1 MSPRAG
7 PGHPRVRATDQGL
20 PDASEC
26 EPHRRRDPEWEIWP
40 EHCREGSW
48 GWRIVA
54 ELAPRAGDT
63 VLRKVRYGAFYGTP
77 LDHLLR
83 LWGVDTL
90 VICGAGANRQARR
103 ALEAAATKELAGD
116 HQSALALLAMAA
128 AGPLGE
134 VDDAMVERLRGQILL
149 DRRHAAEALPLLT
162 GAARR
167 LEPFDPRLAR
177 DTHFEALRA
186 AVIAGRLA
194 PSPLEAAAAARAAP
208 QPQAA
213 RARSTSSPT
222 GWRTGSRTGTPP
234 ARRRSSA
241 PSPRCA
247 RRARARRRACAGRG
261 TPGASLRTSSPRT
274 RGATSP
280 CAASSSPR
288 ESGALAVLPVALHNL
303 ARLRCL
309 EGDLAA
315 AAAVLDE
322 ADAIVALTGIE
333 PMPYGRLTLAGFR
346 GDESE
351 AVALF
356 DATDP
361 LAAARAEGNVLT
373 FTEHARAVLYKD
385 SAGTRPRSA
394 RRERGRPRRAVGV
407 GVVAPGGRRGGDA
420 LWSDGRGGR
429 RARAADGARTWPATA
444 CRTRRSAPSSSS
456 ARARSSTTCT
466 RSSPSSGSPA
476 AGSWTSVLPRD

>member
-167 LEPFDPRLAR
+167 LEPVDPRLAR

-208 QPQAA
+208 QPHGGPRAVDLLTDGLADRFTDGYVASAA
-213 RARSTSSPT
+213 VLQRALAAVCEE
-222 GWRTGSRTGTPP
+222 GEGTPESVRWP
-234 ARRRSSA
+234 WNARRVA
-241 PSPRCA
+241 PDQFAEDTWRYLA
-247 RRARARRRACAGRG
+247 VRG
-261 TPGASLRTSSPRT
+261 VQLA
-274 RGATSP
+274 
-280 CAASSSPR
+280 R

-346 GDESE
+346 GDEAE

-361 LAAARAEGNVLT
+361 LAAARAEGTCSRSPSTCAVQGLGRY
-373 FTEHARAVLYKD
+373 EAALGPAGARATET
-385 SAGTRPRSA
+385 SCRRRCGRS
-394 RRERGRPRRAVGV
+394 RRSSRRRRAVV
-407 GVVAPGGRRGGDA
+407 R
-420 LWSDGRGGR
+420 
-429 RARAADGARTWPATA
+429 RTWRP
-444 CRTRRSAPSSSS
+444 P
-456 ARARSSTTCT
+456 RSS
-466 RSSPSSGSPA
+466 G
-476 AGSWTSVLPRD
+476 